1 MFTSVWTKKQLF
13 FLKSLRSLWLISI
26 IIFGFWW
33 FQPSHI
39 GNLFGFILNTLVI
52 SWFLLLPAYCFYFL
66 AKMKRVQTPVA
77 EIPTDL
83 RVAMVVTKAPNE
95 PFSVIQNTLTAM
107 LGQKTP
113 HDTWVAD
120 EDPTEETLLWYAENG
135 VLVSTRKYATEYH
148 NDAWPRRKKCK
159 EGNLSYFYD
168 KYGYEKY
175 DVVVQMDADHAPQ
188 TGYLEHMLLPFND
201 PKVGYVAAPS
211 INDTNTEHSWAAR
224 ARLQSEAAVHGP
236 IQAGAN
242 DGWSPICIGS
252 HYAVRTKALQ
262 QVGGL
267 GPDLAEDYSTT
278 LLMKSSGWQGV
289 WAFDAH
295 ARGEG
300 ANSFNDLITQDYQW
314 ARSLVTLLF
323 SFYPKHWA
331 KLSIKEKAQFTF
343 TQIYYPLGAAMWII
357 SILLPIIALVTN
369 EAPVKVEFLQFVLFA
384 GVPSLISFMIFA
396 YVLSTGNLRPRKVTI
411 IGWENGIFELTRWPW
426 IAIACLDAV
435 VSLVSAKNHIFKVTS
450 KGKASSFE
458 MALITVS
465 PYMFIGSLSLL
476 VSLVFNTNPALHGY
490 LLFTQFIAFVYLSI
504 TLVIL
509 MLHLKETPTN
519 NVYKLAF
526 KHTPQFLLPIFFIA
540 VLVISAIQN
549 IQVNV
554 ATARA
559 EQRIESLRLSY
570 VENIS
575 FTQGEITDSAIATE
589 ATVINSELYIVK
601 QNENLWKIAEK
612 FYGDGRLWLQI
623 RTVNNST
630 TVQAGDTVEIV
641 Y

>member
-1 MFTSVWTKKQLF
+1 MFTSVWTKKQIF
-13 FLKSLRSLWLISI
+13 FLKTLRSLWLTSI
-26 IIFGFWW
+26 IVFGLWW
-33 FQPSHI
+33 FQPQHI
-39 GNLFGFILNTLVI
+39 GNIIGFILNTLVI

-66 AKMKRVQTPVA
+66 LKMKRVETINTTVPDV
-77 EIPTDL
+77 

-95 PFSVIQNTLTAM
+95 PLSVVQNTLSAM

-120 EDPTEETLLWYAENG
+120 EDPSDEGLRWYVANG
-135 VLVSTRKYATEYH
+135 VLVSCRKYAAEYH
-148 NDAWPRRKKCK
+148 NDVWPRRKKCK
-159 EGNLSYFYD
+159 EGNLAYFYD

-188 TGYLEHMLLPFND
+188 AGYLEHMLVPFND

-211 INDTNTEHSWAAR
+211 INDTNTEDSWAAR

-252 HYAVRTKALQ
+252 HYAVRTSALQ

-278 LLMKSSGWQGV
+278 LLMKSNGWQGV
-289 WAFDAH
+289 WAYDAH

-323 SFYPKHWA
+323 SFYPKHWS
-331 KLSIKEKAQFTF
+331 KLSVKEKVQFTF
-343 TQIYYPLGAAMWII
+343 TQLYYPLGAFMWLI
-357 SILLPIIALVTN
+357 SILLPTFALVSN
-369 EAPVKVEFLQFVLFA
+369 EAPVKVDFLQFVLFA

-396 YVLSTGNLRPRKVTI
+396 YVLATGNLRPHKVKL
-411 IGWENGIFELTRWPW
+411 IGWENGVFELTRWPW
-426 IAIACLDAV
+426 IMIACVDAV

-458 MALITVS
+458 MALLTVS
-465 PYMFIGSLSLL
+465 PYMFIGSLSLF

-490 LLFTQFIAFVYLSI
+490 LLFTQFIAFVYLTI

-509 MLHLKETPTN
+509 MLHLKEAAYT
-519 NVYKLAF
+519 NVYKLAL
-526 KHTPQFLLPIFFIA
+526 KHTPQFLLPLFFLA
-540 VLVISAIQN
+540 VLLTSTIQN

-559 EQRIESLRLSY
+559 EQRIEELRISY
-570 VENIS
+570 IEKTATS
-575 FTQGEITDSAIATE
+575 SGEITEEAIATQSAE
-589 ATVINSELYIVK
+589 LNTELYIVK
-601 QNENLWKIAEK
+601 KNENLWKIAER
-612 FYGDGRLWLQI
+612 FYGDGRLWPQI
-623 RTVNNST
+623 RTVNNSK
-630 TVQAGDTVEIV
+630 TVQAGDTVEVV